1 MHASSPRLPHAEHG
15 AANVYFAHRWRSP
28 RTGAPAF
35 TGPLQRSAAWTFQA
49 RPTARLANRPASR
62 AGSNPTSIE
71 EAGIYVKDSFDFE
84 GSQFLG
90 FLGLTGTLRL
100 IMTTSANGEPEP
112 ARRLLGYVET
122 QEERHR
128 SRIFPEEYREF
139 LRKHDLEYDE
149 SYVWIEATPR

>member
-1 MHASSPRLPHAEHG
+1 LDISSEADRPSRKQ
-15 AANVYFAHRWRSP
+15 
-28 RTGAPAF
+28 TGV
-35 TGPLQRSAAWTFQA
+35 A
-49 RPTARLANRPASR
+49 RRFD
-62 AGSNPTSIE
+62 PTSIE